1 MSITRTYSVVV
12 LDLPG
17 RMNLDALSSWSE
29 NRKDKKEKVKECEC

>member
-1 MSITRTYSVVV
+1 MMTTRTCRTVV

-29 NRKDKKEKVKECEC
+29 NRKDKKEKGKGV